1 VTQRGPRRI
10 FAVLLVLLGVAAEA
24 ADDGFR
30 TPLTPQLAL
39 SLSATTVRLSGDVA
53 SSTHADALERLAR
66 QRFPAHEVEAALEP
80 AQIGHGDWQVL
91 TLSAVYV
98 LAETAAGR
106 IDLSP
111 RAADINGLIA
121 ADGSLFATRLSRLE
135 SVAGPDFESRV
146 TTHVVDASMS
156 RPDACERMFR
166 SIDTTDI
173 RFMFGTAEL
182 RRSAHAS
189 LDRFVELAADCPGA
203 RFLVTGHTDTS
214 GDPALN
220 EMLSTARA
228 AAVRDYLV
236 WAGVAPQRLVAAG
249 RGASAPIADNTT
261 AWGRSRNR
269 RIEIDLTP

>member
-1 VTQRGPRRI
+1 MTHRGPLRV
-10 FAVLLVLLGVAAEA
+10 FAVLLALLGVAAEA
-24 ADDGFR
+24 TDDGFR
-30 TPLTPQLAL
+30 TPLTPQLSL
-39 SLSATTVRLSGDVA
+39 SLSATTVRLTGDVA

-66 QRFPAHEVEAALEP
+66 ERFPGQEVEAALEP
-80 AQIGHGDWQVL
+80 ARIGHGDWQVL

-111 RAADINGLIA
+111 RGADISGLLA
-121 ADGSLFATRLSRLE
+121 TDESLFATRLSRLR

-146 TTHVVDASMS
+146 TTHVMDPSVS
-156 RPDACERMFR
+156 RADACERMFR

-189 LDRFVELAADCPGA
+189 LDRFVELAADCPSA

-214 GDPALN
+214 GDPAMN
-220 EMLSTARA
+220 EMLSSARA

-236 WAGVAPQRLVAAG
+236 WAGVAPGRLLAAG
-249 RGASAPIADNTT
+249 RGASEPIADNAT